1 MSFESL
7 MQFIPKSAIVVA
19 ENQIVCSI
27 KPSKETPLLVDY
39 SFLVLFAIYYI
50 FYISCS
56 PRYKQLF
63 EFFDQN
69 LLGKLRL
76 SQTLLAKYF
85 ADITCMIVLFDHVLH
100 TISVLI

>member
-1 MSFESL
+1 MSANTSGVLRKRSDPAPRLVIFESL
-7 MQFIPKSAIVVA
+7 MQSIPKSAIVVA

-76 SQTLLAKYF
+76 S
-85 ADITCMIVLFDHVLH
+85 
-100 TISVLI
+100 